1 MISIMNGI
9 IVVNKPLGKT
19 SHDMVY
25 FMRRLTGIKKVGHTG
40 TLDPDATGVLPVCI
54 GNATKVAD
62 MLTLSDKRYSAE
74 LTLGKTTDTQDASG
88 KVLTQREVNVSA
100 EEIEDTVRSFIG
112 EIEQIPPMYS
122 AVKQNGKKLYELA
135 RKGIEVERKKR
146 KITIREINIT
156 EIDIENGRVKLD
168 VLCSKGTYI
177 RTLCADIGER
187 LGVGAYMSALERTQT
202 GPFTLD
208 ESYTLDKLEKRRDE
222 GTLKETLIPT
232 DAVFSDYP
240 KIVLNEKQTR
250 SITNGIRMSYKGVE
264 GQSYRL
270 YSADEKFLCVSKC
283 TDGRLVLEKSFWN

>member
-1 MISIMNGI
+1 MNGI

-25 FMRRLTGIKKVGHTG
+25 FMRRLTGIKKIGHTG
-40 TLDPDATGVLPVCI
+40 TLDPDAAGVLPVCI

-62 MLTLSDKRYSAE
+62 MLTLSDKRYRAE

-88 KVLTQREVNVSA
+88 KVLTQRTVNVSA
-100 EEIEDTVRSFIG
+100 EDIADAVMRFVG

-135 RKGIEVERKKR
+135 RQGIEVERKKR
-146 KITIREINIT
+146 KITIHEINIT
-156 EIDIENGRVKLD
+156 EIDLEGRRVKLD

-177 RTLCADIGER
+177 RTLCADIGEM
-187 LGVGAYMSALERTQT
+187 LGTGAYMSALERTQT
-202 GPFTLD
+202 GPFTLG
-208 ESYTLDKLEKRRDE
+208 ESYTVDELEKKRDE
-222 GTLKETLIPT
+222 GTLEETLIPT
-232 DAVFSDYP
+232 DAVFLDYP

-250 SITNGIRMSYKGVE
+250 SITNGIRMSYKGDE

-270 YSADEKFLCVSKC
+270 YSADGNFLCVSKC
-283 TDGRLVLEKSFWN
+283 IDGRLVLEKSFWN